1 MLVQAGEP
9 VEWRP
14 LSLRFASLDFCGLIG
29 GDSNEISFHIFRV
42 CSPDFTIQVMEFI
55 PLAPVPY
62 CDFQSE
68 EWQTHSETK
77 YSTTTN
83 PTSEL
88 HKLWYSSRTIDELN
102 ISIGVQLEP

>member
-1 MLVQAGEP
+1 MYIYIYIYVKLYTDTCMYSKSSCSHLFWMFVQAGEP

-68 EWQTHSETK
+68 A
-77 YSTTTN
+77 
-83 PTSEL
+83 
-88 HKLWYSSRTIDELN
+88 
-102 ISIGVQLEP
+102 